1 MRYQVTRT
9 YIDSSGEESTMTGQ
23 QKVQVIEAASAAAA
37 AAAFVS
43 EETCRLVGE
52 IQQLPGDE
60 ATATCQSA
68 GHVYVIRAFPVE
80 E

>member
-9 YIDSSGEESTMTGQ
+9 NIDALGDESTLTAPH
-23 QKVQVIEAASAAAA
+23 KLQVIEAESAAAA
-37 AAAFVS
+37 AELFVS
-43 EETCRLVGE
+43 EETCRLVGD

-68 GHVYVIRAFPVE
+68 GQVYVIRAHRVE
-80 E
+80 